1 MVTKIRV
8 CDYCVESVEE
18 DAMGLDFDSVE
29 VEEIAQTMGYMLPD
43 HLCDSTESNGEIKCS
58 CLCKR

>member
-43 HLCDSTESNGEIKCS
+43 LSLIHI
-58 CLCKR
+58 